1 MDLWFKISSQFS
13 PKNAARVTSYAH
25 RPYIFFLPVL
35 HTESLRATSQTLTQA
50 TNALSPSPR
59 YHPALKRLNS
69 KRPRDLFPISSSP
82 QPSFPPTQPHTLILQ
97 RQIQAHKPIFSSNHT
112 TLSATSTPQL
122 HTNNVL
128 RNRSQPPTVSPP
140 LPLPYLHPSI
150 LTPPP
155 DP

>member
-59 YHPALKRLNS
+59 YHPALKREQQTPT
-69 KRPRDLFPISSSP
+69 RPLSYFVQS
-82 QPSFPPTQPHTLILQ
+82 PTQPPTLSPPLKPILQ

-112 TLSATSTPQL
+112 TLSTTSTPQL
-122 HTNNVL
+122 HTQNVL

-140 LPLPYLHPSI
+140 LPLPCPHISNPSF
-150 LTPPP
+150 PRW
-155 DP
+155 